1 MLHSSISAHANLTTR
16 TWNCAKRF
24 CILVRFHYWQL
35 FFNSRLEITQ
45 ILKYMVLR
53 ASGRGFSD
61 VAASPLIVFLI
72 VVLSVLNGKQ
82 LSLPFTVFLLSL
94 SGLVAL
100 YNVVVLIRAFIAIFD
115 ANTSVRRIQ
124 VLSTSK
130 F

>member
-1 MLHSSISAHANLTTR
+1 
-16 TWNCAKRF
+16 
-24 CILVRFHYWQL
+24 
-35 FFNSRLEITQ
+35 
-45 ILKYMVLR
+45 MVLR

-61 VAASPLIVFLI
+61 VAVSPLIVFLI

-82 LSLPFTVFLLSL
+82 LSLPFTVFLLSM